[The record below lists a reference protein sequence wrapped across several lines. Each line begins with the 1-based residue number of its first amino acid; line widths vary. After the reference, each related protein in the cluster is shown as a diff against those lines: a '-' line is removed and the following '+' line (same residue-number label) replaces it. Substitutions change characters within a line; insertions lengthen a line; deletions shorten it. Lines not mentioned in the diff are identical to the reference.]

1 MVLLNH
7 IKHIVITGCGPTGFQ
22 VLGTFLHLLDEE
34 ILSIDNIE
42 TMYATSAGAFVS
54 VIMCLGYDSDTL
66 YEYFVKRPWENEFP
80 ITSATFFNVFQ
91 KMGML
96 GSEFV
101 FKIFKPLFGGKD
113 ISLDITL
120 EEFHQYT
127 KKEHHFY
134 TIDVNDSFKVHD
146 ISYKTHPELSLLK
159 ALHMTSAVPFVFQP
173 VFYEQMCLV
182 DGGMKLNYPLD
193 ACLRE
198 TKCNL
203 NEVLGIT
210 NLYEPDALEPKLL
223 TEESSL
229 LDMIST
235 FSKEF
240 MKNHSTSSEQSS
252 IPYEIYVYNKGMSYD
267 SFMNVLANKTN
278 RAEAVDSGKVYGKLA
293 TQYFRSKVEI
303 QIGITQS

>member
-54 VIMCLGYDSDTL
+54 VVMCLGYDSDTL

-146 ISYKTHPELSLLK
+146 ISQHL
-159 ALHMTSAVPFVFQP
+159 
-173 VFYEQMCLV
+173 
-182 DGGMKLNYPLD
+182 
-193 ACLRE
+193 
-198 TKCNL
+198 CNL
-203 NEVLGIT
+203 CVNDWE
-210 NLYEPDALEPKLL
+210 A
-223 TEESSL
+223 L
-229 LDMIST
+229 LDNIIS
-235 FSKEF
+235 
-240 MKNHSTSSEQSS
+240 N
-252 IPYEIYVYNKGMSYD
+252 
-267 SFMNVLANKTN
+267 
-278 RAEAVDSGKVYGKLA
+278 AV
-293 TQYFRSKVEI
+293 
-303 QIGITQS
+303 